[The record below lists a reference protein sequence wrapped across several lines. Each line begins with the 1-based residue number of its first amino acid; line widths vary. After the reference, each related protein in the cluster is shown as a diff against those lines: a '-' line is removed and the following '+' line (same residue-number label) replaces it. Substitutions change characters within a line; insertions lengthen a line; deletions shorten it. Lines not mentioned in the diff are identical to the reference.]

1 MSSSFSYVVA
11 CIKISFILTDEQ
23 YSIVSVYLILF
34 IQSFIDGHLSCFELL
49 VILINAAINVSV
61 QIYI

>member
-34 IQSFIDGHLSCFELL
+34 IHSFIDGHLSCFELL